1 MLAELAYLLVLAALL
16 PFGLH
21 RLAILWLRF
30 RRPEP
35 AERAA
40 WSGVLPRVTV
50 QLPVYNEASVVERLI
65 DAVCQLDY
73 PRHLLEI
80 QLLDDSDD
88 ETSELA
94 ATRITEW
101 RLEGVDVDHIRRS
114 TRDGFKAG
122 ALSFGLREARGEFLL
137 VLDADFVPAPDLIR
151 SLLPSFG
158 DPGVG
163 MVQARWS
170 HLNDDR
176 SWITRAQALLLDA
189 HFSLEHAARYRAG
202 RFFNFNG
209 TAGMWRRR
217 CIVEAGGWR
226 CTTLTEDL
234 DLSYRAQLA
243 GWRFVYRDDVEV
255 PAELPETLRALE
267 VQQERWAEGAIQT
280 ALALLPAIW
289 KSRYP
294 IGTRLEAT
302 AHLLGHLV
310 HPLAILLAL
319 TVGMGAWAGTA
330 SGLLPVW
337 VHALGLT
344 FALTPFVIFYAV
356 TARLR
361 GYGLGRALRATG
373 AALLLGIGLGV
384 PLTGAVL
391 RGLGRGSTPF
401 VRTPKRGADRRPR
414 YAASAKRT
422 TIAVRLAL
430 ALLLSISMGSLLW
443 TGGGLAPF
451 ALLLTAG
458 HMAASRESFRSEPVV
473 RQEYVNG

>member
-16 PFGLH
+16 PFGVH

-35 AERAA
+35 PRPLA
-40 WSGVLPRVTV
+40 WRGDLPRVTV

-65 DAVCQLDY
+65 DAVCRLDY
-73 PRHLLEI
+73 PRHLLDV

-88 ETSELA
+88 ETSDLA
-94 ATRITEW
+94 ADRIREW
-101 RLEGVDVDHIRRS
+101 RREGVEVDHIQRRA
-114 TRDGFKAG
+114 RDGFKAG
-122 ALSFGLREARGEFLL
+122 ALSRGLRTARGEFLL
-137 VLDADFVPAPDLIR
+137 ILDADFVPGADLIR
-151 SLLPSFG
+151 NLLPSFG

-170 HLNDDR
+170 HLNAGR

-189 HFSLEHAARYRAG
+189 HFSLEHAARFRSG

-217 CIVEAGGWR
+217 CIADAGGWR
-226 CTTLTEDL
+226 STTLTEDL

-243 GWRFVYRDDVEV
+243 GWRFAYRDDVEV
-255 PAELPETLRALE
+255 PAELPETLCALE

-280 ALALLPAIW
+280 ARSVLPVIW
-289 KSRYP
+289 RSRHP
-294 IGTRLEAT
+294 VGTRLEAT

-319 TVGMGAWAGTA
+319 TVGTGAWAGVA
-330 SGLLPVW
+330 GGILPLW
-337 VHALGLT
+337 VHALGLA
-344 FALTPFVIFYAV
+344 FALMPFVIFYAA

-361 GYGLGRALRATG
+361 GYGFGRALRATG

-391 RGLGRGSTPF
+391 RGLGRGSAEF
-401 VRTPKRGADRRPR
+401 VRTPKRGENRRPR
-414 YAASAKRT
+414 YVASPKHT
-422 TIAVRLAL
+422 VVAVRLAL
-430 ALLLSISMGSLLW
+430 ALLLSVSMVSLLW
-443 TGGGLAPF
+443 AGGGLAPF

-458 HMAASRESFRSEPVV
+458 HVAASREALRPDPVV
-473 RQEYVNG
+473 YQQRVDR

>member
-21 RLAILWLRF
+21 RLAILWLRY

-35 AERAA
+35 PKPNA
-40 WSGVLPRVTV
+40 WQGELPRVTV

-73 PRHLLEI
+73 PRHLLDI

-94 ATRITEW
+94 GGRIRAW
-101 RLEGVDVDHIRRS
+101 RMEGVDVAHIRRRA
-114 TRDGFKAG
+114 RDGFKAG
-122 ALSFGLREARGEFLL
+122 ALAYGLRTARGELLL
-137 VLDADFVPAPDLIR
+137 VLDADFVPPADLIR
-151 SLLPSFG
+151 RLLPSFG

-170 HLNDDR
+170 HLNADR

-189 HFSLEHAARYRAG
+189 HFSLEHAARYRRG

-217 CIVEAGGWR
+217 CIIDAGGWR
-226 CTTLTEDL
+226 STTLTEDL

-280 ALALLPAIW
+280 ARSLLPMIW
-289 KSRYP
+289 RSRHP

-310 HPLAILLAL
+310 HPLAVLLAV
-319 TVGMGAWAGTA
+319 TVGLGAWAGTA
-330 SGLLPVW
+330 GGVLPVW
-337 VHALGLT
+337 VHALGLA
-344 FALTPFVIFYAV
+344 FALTPFLIFYAV
-356 TARLR
+356 TAYLR
-361 GYGLGRALRATG
+361 GYGRGRALRATG

-384 PLTGAVL
+384 PLTGAVV
-391 RGLGRGSTPF
+391 RGLGSGSTQF
-401 VRTPKRGADRRPR
+401 ARTPKRGESRRTR
-414 YAASAKRT
+414 YAVLPKRT
-422 TIAVRLAL
+422 VIAARLAL
-430 ALLLSISMGSLLW
+430 ALLLAVSMGSLLW

-458 HMAASRESFRSEPVV
+458 HAAASREAFRSDPVV
-473 RQEYVNG
+473 HQDYADG

>member
-16 PFGLH
+16 PFGVH

-35 AERAA
+35 PTPPA
-40 WSGVLPRVTV
+40 WQGELPRVTV

-65 DAVCQLDY
+65 DAVCGLDY
-73 PRHLLEI
+73 PRHLLDV

-94 ATRITEW
+94 AGRIRDW
-101 RLEGVDVDHIRRS
+101 RVQGVDVVHIRRQA
-114 TRDGFKAG
+114 RDGFKAG
-122 ALSFGLREARGEFLL
+122 ALSHGLRAARGEFIL
-137 VLDADFVPAPDLIR
+137 VLDADFVPSADLIR
-151 SLLPSFG
+151 RLLLSFG

-163 MVQARWS
+163 MAQARWS
-170 HLNDDR
+170 HLNEDS

-189 HFSLEHAARYRAG
+189 HFSLEHAARYRSG

-217 CIVEAGGWR
+217 CIVDAGGWR
-226 CTTLTEDL
+226 STTLTEDL
-234 DLSYRAQLA
+234 ELSYRAQLA
-243 GWRFVYRDDVEV
+243 GWRFAYRDDVEV

-280 ALALLPAIW
+280 ARTLLPTIW
-289 KSRYP
+289 RSRYP

-319 TVGMGAWAGTA
+319 TVGLGAWAGTA
-330 SGLLPVW
+330 AGILPIW
-337 VHALGLT
+337 VHALGLA
-344 FALTPFVIFYAV
+344 FALTPFVIFYAA
-356 TARLR
+356 TACVR
-361 GYGLGRALRATG
+361 GYGPGRALRATG

-391 RGLGRGSTPF
+391 RGLGSGSTQF
-401 VRTPKRGADRRPR
+401 ARTPKRGENRRPR
-414 YAASAKRT
+414 YAASPKRT
-422 TIAVRLAL
+422 IFAVRLAL
-430 ALLLSISMGSLLW
+430 ALLLSASMVSLLW

-458 HMAASRESFRSEPVV
+458 HVAASREALRSEPVV
-473 RQEYVNG
+473 RQECPGR

>member
-16 PFGLH
+16 PFGMH
-21 RLAILWLRF
+21 RLAILWLRL

-35 AERAA
+35 PTPASWPGE
-40 WSGVLPRVTV
+40 LPCVTV

-65 DAVCQLDY
+65 DAVCRLDY
-73 PRHLLEI
+73 PPDLLDI

-94 ATRITEW
+94 ASRIRAW
-101 RLEGVDVDHIRRS
+101 RGEGVDVAHIRRRA
-114 TRDGFKAG
+114 RDGFKAG
-122 ALSFGLREARGEFLL
+122 ALSYGLGKARGGFLL
-137 VLDADFVPAPDLIR
+137 VLDADFIPPADLIR
-151 SLLPSFG
+151 RLLPSFG

-163 MVQARWS
+163 MVQARWT
-170 HLNDDR
+170 HLNEDR

-189 HFSLEHAARYRAG
+189 HFGLEHAARYRAR

-226 CTTLTEDL
+226 STTLTEDL

-243 GWRFVYRDDVEV
+243 GWRFVYRDDIEV

-280 ALALLPAIW
+280 ARALLPTIW
-289 KSRYP
+289 RSRHP
-294 IGTRLEAT
+294 LGTRLEAT

-319 TVGMGAWAGTA
+319 TVGIGAWAGSA
-330 SGLLPVW
+330 GGMLPAW
-337 VHALGLT
+337 VHATGLA
-344 FALTPFVIFYAV
+344 FALTPFLIFYLA

-361 GYGLGRALRATG
+361 GYTLGRAMRATG
-373 AALLLGIGLGV
+373 AALILGIGLGV

-391 RGLGRGSTPF
+391 RGLGRGQATF
-401 VRTPKRGADRRPR
+401 VRTPKRGERRRPR
-414 YAASAKRT
+414 YATSPKRT
-422 TIAVRLAL
+422 VIAARLAL
-430 ALLLSISMGSLLW
+430 ALLLAVSMVSLLW
-443 TGGGLAPF
+443 AGGGLAPF
-451 ALLLTAG
+451 ALVLTAG
-458 HMAASRESFRSEPVV
+458 HVAASREAFRSESVV
-473 RQEYVNG
+473 HQEHANR